1 MDALFGRRS
10 RVAGVL
16 VLLLVASIGT
26 TAVAPPATSDPAL
39 VPRPFGISP
48 LAPPGSTAFY
58 LQEGA
63 TIAAQNGLAATEP
76 SVLRMNLT
84 VVASPYATG
93 YELNGLSDSG
103 DWYQALVA
111 FNWPGCPSGFSFAYE
126 IWDAAGATAAPSC
139 SFSVSPSAGDAV
151 AITIG
156 LNCAKFGAGSYC
168 LTFEDV
174 TTGQNATASGTQPDA
189 GGTRFVNLAVPAD
202 ANGYFTGPMTEVV
215 DTTGSSCLSYS
226 AMPRVEYVIG
236 NRGLAPTAYIPW
248 SDQFRVTNSGTT
260 ACYASEGRVT
270 DVSGTPLSAYSEASG
285 GSALG
290 PHWVA
295 GQDWSAVPGT
305 SGGFRLQTDVTPMNG
320 TVSLSRSTA
329 DVGQAVTASGTVAG
343 GAAPITCSWTAGGTV
358 TNTTTCSASLTV
370 TSTGSFPIQ
379 VYFIDANRNYA
390 GAQTTVDVSAAP
402 SIQLVASSTSILLG
416 KSLTLSPTIT
426 GGLGPFSVSWSG
438 LPPGC
443 NGTAEAANLT
453 CTPTAA
459 GTYIVTASA
468 TDANGMTVTSLL
480 LVTVDAGILGAPT
493 PVAVT
498 VIIVVLIVAVVAAFL
513 LLARSRR
520 KRSPPP
526 PPPMGPTTLPPP
538 PPPAPPN
545 ELPPPP
551 PSS

>member
-1 MDALFGRRS
+1 MDALLGRRS
-10 RVAGVL
+10 WISGAL

-26 TAVAPPATSDPAL
+26 TAVPPPAATRGPAL
-39 VPRPFGISP
+39 VPRSFGISP

-63 TIAAQNGLAATEP
+63 TIAAQNGLAATQP
-76 SVLRMNLT
+76 SILRMNLT

-103 DWYQALVA
+103 DWYQALVTV
-111 FNWPGCPSGFSFAYE
+111 NWPGCPSGFSFAYE

-139 SFSVSPSAGDAV
+139 SFGGSPSAGDAV
-151 AITIG
+151 TVTIE
-156 LNCAKFGAGSYC
+156 LNCAKLGAGSYC

-189 GGTRFVNLAVPAD
+189 GGTGFVNLPVPAD

-215 DTTGSSCLSYS
+215 DTTGSSCLGYS

-236 NRGLAPTAYIPW
+236 NRSLAPTAYLPW

-270 DVSGTPLSAYSEASG
+270 DVSGTPLSSYSEASG

-329 DVGQAVTASGTVAG
+329 DVGQAVTASGTVTG
-343 GAAPITCSWTAGGTV
+343 GAAPITCSWIAGGTV
-358 TNTTTCSASLTV
+358 TNTTICSARLTV
-370 TSTGSFPIQ
+370 TSAGTFPIQ

-402 SIQLVASSTSILLG
+402 SMQLAASSASVLLG
-416 KSLTLSPTIT
+416 KSLTLTPTIA
-426 GGLGPFSVSWSG
+426 GGLAPFNVAWSG

-443 NGTAEAANLT
+443 NGTAELANLM

-459 GTYIVTASA
+459 GTYLVTASA

-480 LVTVDAGILGAPT
+480 LVNVDAGILGAPT

-498 VIIVVLIVAVVAAFL
+498 AIIAGLVVAVVIAFL

-520 KRSPPP
+520 KRSPPL
-526 PPPMGPTTLPPP
+526 PMGPATLPPP

-545 ELPPPP
+545 EPPNPP

>member
-1 MDALFGRRS
+1 M
-10 RVAGVL
+10 
-16 VLLLVASIGT
+16 LLLVASLGT
-26 TAVAPPATSDPAL
+26 TAGTAPTAVSGLSL
-39 VPRPFGISP
+39 VPRPLGISP

-63 TIAAQNGLAATEP
+63 TIAAQNGLATTEP
-76 SVLRMNLT
+76 SILRMNLT

-93 YELNGLSDSG
+93 YEMNGLSDSG

-111 FNWPGCPSGFSFAYE
+111 DNWPGCPSGFSFAYE
-126 IWDAAGATAAPSC
+126 IWNAAGATAAPSC

-151 AITIG
+151 AITIE
-156 LNCAKFGAGSYC
+156 LNCAKLGAGSYC
-168 LTFEDV
+168 LTFEDA

-189 GGTRFVNLAVPAD
+189 GGSRFVNLAVPAD

-215 DTTGSSCLSYS
+215 DTTGSSCNSYS
-226 AMPRVEYVIG
+226 PMPRVEYVIG
-236 NRGLAPTAYIPW
+236 DRSLAPTAYLPW

-260 ACYASEGRVT
+260 ACYASEGQVT
-270 DVSGTPLSAYSEASG
+270 DVSGTPLSAYREASG

-305 SGGFRLQTDVTPMNG
+305 SGGFRFQTDVTPMNG

-329 DVGQAVTASGTVAG
+329 DVGQTVMASGSVSG

-358 TNTTTCSASLTV
+358 TNETVCSARLTI
-370 TSTGSFPIQ
+370 TSAGNFPIQ
-379 VYFIDANRNYA
+379 VYFIDANRDYA
-390 GAQTTVDVSAAP
+390 GGQATVDVSVAP
-402 SIQLVASSTSILLG
+402 SIQLAASSASVLLG
-416 KSLTLSPTIT
+416 KSLTLTPTIT
-426 GGLGPFSVSWSG
+426 GGLGPFSVAWSG

-443 NGTAEAANLT
+443 NGTAEPANLT

-459 GTYIVTASA
+459 GTYLVTASA

-498 VIIVVLIVAVVAAFL
+498 GIIVLLIVVVVAAFL

-526 PPPMGPTTLPPP
+526 PPPMGPATLPPP
-538 PPPAPPN
+538 PPPAQPN

>member
-1 MDALFGRRS
+1 MVILSGRRFPI
-10 RVAGVL
+10 AGVV
-16 VLLLVASIGT
+16 VLLLVASVGT
-26 TAVAPPATSDPAL
+26 TAVALPAAASGPAL

-76 SVLRMNLT
+76 SILRVNLT

-111 FNWPGCPSGFSFAYE
+111 DNWPGCPSGFSFAYE

-139 SFSVSPSAGDAV
+139 SFGVSPSGGDAV
-151 AITIG
+151 AVAIE
-156 LNCAKFGAGSYC
+156 LNCAALGAGSYC

-174 TTGQNATASGTQPDA
+174 TTGQNATASGTQPDS
-189 GGTRFVNLAVPAD
+189 GGSRFVNQAVPAN

-215 DTTGSSCLSYS
+215 DVTAPSCGGYPALP
-226 AMPRVEYVIG
+226 AVDYVIG
-236 NRGLAPTAYIPW
+236 NRSFAPTSYIPW
-248 SDQFRVTNSGTT
+248 SDEFKVANSGTV
-260 ACYASEGRVT
+260 ACYAYAGVVT
-270 DVSGTPLSAYSEASG
+270 GVSGTPLTAYTEASG
-285 GSALG
+285 GAVFG

-295 GQDWSAVPGT
+295 GQDWSAVPGA
-305 SGGFRLQTDVTPMNG
+305 SGGWRFQTDVTPMNG

-329 DVGQAVTASGTVAG
+329 DVDQAVTASGTVTG
-343 GAAPITCSWTAGGTV
+343 GAAPITCSWIAGGTV
-358 TNTTTCSASLTV
+358 TNGSTCSARLTI

-379 VYFIDANRNYA
+379 VYFIDANRDYA
-390 GAQTTVDVSAAP
+390 GAQASVDVSAAP
-402 SIQLVASSTSILLG
+402 SIQLAASSASILLG

-426 GGLGPFSVSWSG
+426 GGLGPFSLSWSG

-443 NGTAEAANLT
+443 SATAEAANLT

-459 GTYIVTASA
+459 GTYLVTASA
-468 TDANGMTVTSLL
+468 TDANGMTVTGLVLL
-480 LVTVDAGILGAPT
+480 TVDAGILGAPT
-493 PVAVT
+493 PLAVT
-498 VIIVVLIVAVVAAFL
+498 VIIAVLIVAVVTAFL
-513 LLARSRR
+513 VLAQLRR

-526 PPPMGPTTLPPP
+526 PPPTGPATLPPP
-538 PPPAPPN
+538 PPP
-545 ELPPPP
+545 
-551 PSS
+551 S